1 MKNQLASIEKI
12 DSVLPHTNADSLEI
26 VVVRNCN
33 VIVPKGKHTVGEHI
47 IFLWPD
53 GILPDVPWAQFY
65 RARCSRVK
73 ACKLR
78 GQWSFGI
85 VETPTS
91 LGYTGP
97 MTLGLDV
104 SEILGISKY
113 EPPLPQDF
121 SALGS
126 LPHGIPKT
134 DEENHYH
141 LNELPYGKLCVV
153 TRKRDGSSCSFYY
166 NVETDTF
173 GILSRSMELK
183 RECVNDWTV
192 HVEKHNIENKLRQY
206 CKRHNVSL
214 CLRGEAFG
222 SGRNGHGANVDAKE
236 TRSWELF
243 SVYDIDSHEYFD
255 IRSPHGSMALAAAL
269 ELPHVPILEY
279 CVDLTPETIRHYSED
294 SIGYEGVVIHCEGD
308 TFKVINKP
316 YDSKK

>member
-33 VIVPKGKHTVGEHI
+33 VIVPKGKHVADEHI

-53 GILPDVPWAQFY
+53 GILPDVAWSQFY
-65 RARCSRVK
+65 RARSSRVK

-85 VETPTS
+85 VETPAAV
-91 LGYTGP
+91 GYTGP

-104 SEILGISKY
+104 SEVLGITKY
-113 EPPLPQDF
+113 EPPLPQDL
-121 SALGS
+121 SACGY

-141 LNELPYGKLCVV
+141 LDGLPYGKECIV

-166 NVETDTF
+166 NHQTDTF

-183 RECVNDWTV
+183 PECVNDWTV
-192 HVEKHNIENKLRQY
+192 HVEKHDIENKLRQY
-206 CKRHNVSL
+206 CKLHEMSL

-222 SGRNGHGANVDAKE
+222 SGRNGHCANVDAKE
-236 TRSWELF
+236 TRSWEMF
-243 SVYDIDSHEYFD
+243 SVYDIAKHKYIN
-255 IRSPHGSMALAAAL
+255 IRDTHGSIVLSAAL
-269 ELPHVPILEY
+269 KLPHVPILEY

-294 SIGYEGVVIHCEGD
+294 SIGYEGVVIHCEGN